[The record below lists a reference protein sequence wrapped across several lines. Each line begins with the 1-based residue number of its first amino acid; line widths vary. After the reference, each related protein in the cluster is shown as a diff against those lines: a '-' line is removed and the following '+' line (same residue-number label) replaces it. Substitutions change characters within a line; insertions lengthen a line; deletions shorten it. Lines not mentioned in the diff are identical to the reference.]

1 MVLPPK
7 VYHPMRYVKS
17 YRCAGHLYILSPAP
31 VSVDRAYHKVWAWVK
46 GIAPT
51 ALSLRNARDNL
62 RRLSITKSVSGSLRL
77 DLGARADEDGLEESV
92 VHPSNV
98 LKADRLHELCDLSHG
113 DREI

>member
-1 MVLPPK
+1 MRK
-7 VYHPMRYVKS
+7 VNADG
-17 YRCAGHLYILSPAP
+17 AGRDVYLSSPALA
-31 VSVDRAYHKVWAWVK
+31 SVNRGYHKTWGRVK
-46 GIAPT
+46 RLAPT

-98 LKADRLHELCDLSHG
+98 FKANRLHELCDLSHG
-113 DREI
+113 NREI